1 MQIIIWQCR
10 AYSSCFMRAV
20 VKCMRLPFSKIF
32 SNFVHFCPNFQI
44 FCPFLPFL
52 WKITHIPLLSR
63 IGPAMTN
70 NRMMVIQIKFHIS
83 NRHWSEKPCINKI
96 CPLCFSHSHTIASF
110 LIHQHKL
117 KKKTKCALFQS
128 PSISIFSTEFCTK
141 IAFLIY
147 QRNQLTTYANTIA
160 FSLLFF
166 YL

>member
-1 MQIIIWQCR
+1 MQVIIWQCR

-96 CPLCFSHSHTIASF
+96 CPLCFLHSHTIASF
-110 LIHQHKL
+110 LIHKHKL
-117 KKKTKCALFQS
+117 KKKLNVLF
-128 PSISIFSTEFCTK
+128 
-141 IAFLIY
+141 
-147 QRNQLTTYANTIA
+147 
-160 FSLLFF
+160 FSLQV
-166 YL
+166 YLYFRLNFAQK

>member
-1 MQIIIWQCR
+1 MLPICCYYAKAFSRSLLHAIITHNHMPI
-10 AYSSCFMRAV
+10 
-20 VKCMRLPFSKIF
+20 SKIF

-110 LIHQHKL
+110 LIHKHKL
-117 KKKTKCALFQS
+117 KKKLNVLF
-128 PSISIFSTEFCTK
+128 
-141 IAFLIY
+141 
-147 QRNQLTTYANTIA
+147 
-160 FSLLFF
+160 FSLQV
-166 YL
+166 YLYFRLNFAQK